1 MNSGHIVVS
10 VIMSV
15 HNGKDYLSTSLPAV
29 RKSDY
34 PYFELIV
41 VDDNSTDGSVNIS
54 QDFANTVILLKDS
67 KGPAKARNL
76 GAKKSKGDILFFVDA
91 DVAIYPDSIS
101 KIVRELE
108 THPEVSAVFGSYDDT
123 PLEKNFFSSYKNL
136 FHHFVHKNS
145 DIHARTF
152 WAGCGAVKRDIFLN
166 SGGFPEVYSTSSIED
181 VVFGYKLVEDGK
193 KIKLIVHR
201 KGATRAFPSG
211 HPEIPERYQEVG
223 QPVLIPGT
231 MGTASYV
238 LVGTEKSKEAWY
250 TVCHGAGRTMSR
262 RAATR
267 RFPGS
272 EVVQNLEAKGIIVK
286 CHSFR
291 GIAEEA
297 PLAYKDVDSV
307 VNVVHN
313 AGLSKKVAKLVP
325 LAVIKGE

>member
-10 VIMSV
+10 VIMPV
-15 HNGKDYLSTSLPAV
+15 HNGKDYLSISLPAV

-54 QDFANTVILLKDS
+54 QDFAHTVISLKDR

-166 SGGFPEVYSTSSIED
+166 SGGFPEVYSTPSIED
-181 VVFGYKLVEDGK
+181 VVFGYKLAEDGK
-193 KIKLIVHR
+193 KIKLLKELEATHLKKWSFSSLIKTDIVNRAIPWTKLALR
-201 KGATRAFPSG
+201 KGLPKDLNFKLSDRISG
-211 HPEIPERYQEVG
+211 IVCFILLPFSALIGKFIFIIPLCLLL
-223 QPVLIPGT
+223 LIINRKLY
-231 MGTASYV
+231 SFF
-238 LVGTEKSKEAWY
+238 LKK
-250 TVCHGAGRTMSR
+250 R
-262 RAATR
+262 
-267 RFPGS
+267 
-272 EVVQNLEAKGIIVK
+272 GIIFALFSILFHWLYFFYSSAVYT
-286 CHSFR
+286 FANAFFVF
-291 GIAEEA
+291 IFP
-297 PLAYKDVDSV
+297 PLV
-307 VNVVHN
+307 
-313 AGLSKKVAKLVP
+313 
-325 LAVIKGE
+325 